1 MIEVFIDGSGEIRC
15 FASDDRRRGPPA
27 IRRETA
33 RPSHPRI
40 LHRRLS
46 IDGPVSPC
54 PCVAAWF
61 SRPEK
66 RRRAPFGSGV
76 VAIGASQV
84 MFQPLDQRRN
94 TARCGGLREPR
105 ERLAE
110 VTDDQDN
117 DDDD

>member
-1 MIEVFIDGSGEIRC
+1 
-15 FASDDRRRGPPA
+15 
-27 IRRETA
+27 
-33 RPSHPRI
+33 
-40 LHRRLS
+40 
-46 IDGPVSPC
+46 
-54 PCVAAWF
+54 
-61 SRPEK
+61 
-66 RRRAPFGSGV
+66 
-76 VAIGASQV
+76 